1 MWTKEHRARH
11 EPRLKDMVSQWAEK
25 KVARWLE
32 RADPPR
38 SEAATPTLAAFAG
51 PARHPAPGGPPRGPA
66 GRLPPSRGG
75 VWWVPPAVPPCPVG
89 GPWRAVPSHLPPWRT
104 VYGWFRRWLSLGLFD
119 RLMYEVA
126 VRRRRAAGR
135 RSTPTL
141 GIIDTQTVTCIA
153 VRGPR
158 GYDPAK
164 MMVGR
169 KRVALVDADGV
180 WLAINTVPA
189 SVQERDTL
197 PALDGGSTHW
207 PSLRVAIFDGGFTA
221 DRCREWANFHGMRH
235 HVVSR
240 EPGQKGFVVLPRR
253 WVVERSFGWLA
264 HWGGLL
270 RDRAGRLDVST
281 GRLAFVAIRAGV
293 QALLNPMPIRAA

>member
-11 EPRLKDMVSQWAEK
+11 EPCLKDTVLQWAEK

-38 SEAATPTLAAFAG
+38 SAAATPTLMVVRAIAWHL
-51 PARHPAPGGPPRGPA
+51 R
-66 GRLPPSRGG
+66 
-75 VWWVPPAVPPCPVG
+75 VG
-89 GPWRAVPSHLPPWRT
+89 GAWRALPAHLPPWRT

-119 RLMYEVA
+119 RLMREVA
-126 VRRRRAAGR
+126 VLRRRAAGR

-141 GIIDTQTVTCIA
+141 GIIDTQTVKCIA

-164 MMVGR
+164 LMVGR

-180 WLAINTVPA
+180 WLAINTVAA

-197 PALDGGSTHW
+197 PALDVGSTHW
-207 PSLRVAIFDGGFTA
+207 PSLRLAIFDGGFIA

-235 HVVSR
+235 HVVNR

-253 WVVERSFGWLA
+253 WVIERSFGWLA

-281 GRLAFVAIRAGV
+281 GRLAFVAILSGIE
-293 QALLNPMPIRAA
+293 ALLNPMPIRAA

>member
-1 MWTKEHRARH
+1 
-11 EPRLKDMVSQWAEK
+11 
-25 KVARWLE
+25 
-32 RADPPR
+32 
-38 SEAATPTLAAFAG
+38 
-51 PARHPAPGGPPRGPA
+51 
-66 GRLPPSRGG
+66 
-75 VWWVPPAVPPCPVG
+75 
-89 GPWRAVPSHLPPWRT
+89 
-104 VYGWFRRWLSLGLFD
+104 
-119 RLMYEVA
+119 
-126 VRRRRAAGR
+126 
-135 RSTPTL
+135 
-141 GIIDTQTVTCIA
+141 
-153 VRGPR
+153 
-158 GYDPAK
+158 

-180 WLAINTVPA
+180 WLAVATVPA

-207 PSLRVAIFDGGFTA
+207 PSLRLAIFDGGFTA

-270 RDRAGRLDVST
+270 RDRAGRLDVSSKSHIRKEDVVARVYWSNVAIIRGWCTSSPPWKPATAT
-281 GRLAFVAIRAGV
+281 GRGTTRRRVRPSCGPTAANACTTTSTSWMPRLDWSTCVCRPGVRSGCNSTATGTTGWLAS
-293 QALLNPMPIRAA
+293 

>member
-1 MWTKEHRARH
+1 
-11 EPRLKDMVSQWAEK
+11 MVSQWAEK

-32 RADPPR
+32 PADPPR
-38 SEAATPTLAAFAG
+38 SAAATPTLAVVRAIAWHL
-51 PARHPAPGGPPRGPA
+51 R
-66 GRLPPSRGG
+66 
-75 VWWVPPAVPPCPVG
+75 VG
-89 GPWRAVPSHLPPWRT
+89 GAWRALPLHLPPWRT

-119 RLMYEVA
+119 RLMCEVA

-135 RSTPTL
+135 RSRPTL
-141 GIIDTQTVTCIA
+141 GIIDTQTVKCIA

-164 MMVGR
+164 LMLGR

-180 WLAINTVPA
+180 WLAVNTVAA

-197 PALDGGSTHW
+197 PALDVGSTHW
-207 PSLRVAIFDGGFTA
+207 PSLRLAIFDGGFTA

-235 HVVSR
+235 HVVNR

-253 WVVERSFGWLA
+253 WVTLPKVPRAFARGMAVEGVERSFGWLA

-281 GRLAFVAIRAGV
+281 GRLAFVAILSGL

>member
-11 EPRLKDMVSQWAEK
+11 EPRLKAMVSQCAEK

-38 SEAATPTLAAFAG
+38 SEAATPTLAVVRVIAWHL
-51 PARHPAPGGPPRGPA
+51 R
-66 GRLPPSRGG
+66 
-75 VWWVPPAVPPCPVG
+75 VG
-89 GPWRAVPSHLPPWRT
+89 GPWRALPSHLPPWRT
-104 VYGWFRRWLSLGLFD
+104 VYGWFRRWLWLGLFD
-119 RLMYEVA
+119 RLMCEVA
-126 VRRRRAAGR
+126 VRRAAGR

-158 GYDPAK
+158 GYEPTK
-164 MMVGR
+164 LMVGR
-169 KRVALVDADGV
+169 KRVALVDADGA
-180 WLAINTVPA
+180 WLAINPVPA

-197 PALDGGSTHW
+197 PALDVGSTHW
-207 PSLRVAIFDGGFTA
+207 PSLRLAIFDGGFTA

-240 EPGQKGFVVLPRR
+240 EAGQKGFVVLPRR

-264 HWGGLL
+264 HWGGHIGAACCATAPDDWMSQPGVWPSSPFCLVF
-270 RDRAGRLDVST
+270 RHCSIHCQSVPLDYENLTQT
-281 GRLAFVAIRAGV
+281 GSKAQRLA
-293 QALLNPMPIRAA
+293 L